1 MIKCRCKCR
10 EEHFESVS
18 HRTIRCLLQRNERC
32 TRLCKFILT
41 VIKWLT
47 GLTVDADFDE
57 SSLLNDKWRDG
68 IRQAR

>member
-1 MIKCRCKCR
+1 MLASVIWAKITGNIIKISEK
-10 EEHFESVS
+10 
-18 HRTIRCLLQRNERC
+18 
-32 TRLCKFILT
+32 LT
-41 VIKWLT
+41 TADVRVIKWLT